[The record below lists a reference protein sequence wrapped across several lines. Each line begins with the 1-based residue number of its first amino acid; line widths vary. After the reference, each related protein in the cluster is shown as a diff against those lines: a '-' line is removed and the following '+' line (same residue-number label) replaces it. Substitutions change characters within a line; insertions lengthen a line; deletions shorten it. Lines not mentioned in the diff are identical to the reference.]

1 MKTASKVAII
11 TSLIGM
17 AVSYYFNK
25 RTMEEIEKT
34 EEELERTKLMVE
46 KEMKRYKE
54 LYNGE
59 TNSLASAATRSTR
72 ELLEQADK
80 SFAILRKEMERQRE
94 EQKKEQISIDVL
106 DKTRFS

>member
-11 TSLIGM
+11 TSFISM

-54 LYNGE
+54 LCNGE
-59 TNSLASAATRSTR
+59 TNSLASTATRSTR